1 MQSKENAWTY
11 LALKQAM
18 EMALQ
23 LLHPV
28 TGYWFWRKKQWP
40 RWFWPLFLA
49 SSCFL
54 LFSFPPSLFCFLFPF
69 FSFHTNEQKLLFSF
83 HSNEQKWPRWLFFCS
98 FLSVFLFFYLLFL
111 SAPVRSLEGLI
122 YSLNIS
128 LFRKD
133 SMH

>member
-1 MQSKENAWTY
+1 MDLPGAETGEGDGTAVAALGRWLLV
-11 LALKQAM
+11 LA
-18 EMALQ
+18 E
-23 LLHPV
+23 
-28 TGYWFWRKKQWP
+28 KKQWP

-49 SSCFL
+49 SSSFL

-69 FSFHTNEQKLLFSF
+69 FLFSQSRTETPVLCVLSARLWLFFLLFSLRF
-83 HSNEQKWPRWLFFCS
+83 SLLFM
-98 FLSVFLFFYLLFL
+98 LFL
-111 SAPVRSLEGLI
+111 SASVRSLEGLI